1 MKKIIDLTTC
11 RVDRKTSLWNFL
23 LVCAMVPV
31 IGVCNST
38 IDLNNDSPVSIKQV
52 NVDKSELMAKFVKWR
67 NRYHHRYALNVYTK
81 ENSPTSYVCESH
93 APKNIVSAEDPK
105 LSIPE
110 IRNRYFEQAVEA
122 IRSCSPWVLFGNQTP
137 PAHAEDITWWQ
148 IYYTDEYPEDPAMG
162 YVTGVYLNVTG
173 FNEGTNPP
181 HNDCVAHK
189 LIDFKF
195 GTVPL
200 KLTSSPPRAR
210 GSIFLRCSKP
220 TGVTIKINGGEN
232 LVNKD
237 HSEIHFEYPQYVEL
251 EGDIPISVKPY
262 AEMISPP
269 AKPGSY
275 VWSSPVV
282 ITFD

>member
-11 RVDRKTSLWNFL
+11 RVDRKTALRFIFL
-23 LVCAMVPV
+23 LCTLVPE
-31 IGVCNST
+31 IGMCNST
-38 IDLNNDSPVSIKQV
+38 IDLNNDSPVEIKQV
-52 NVDKSELMAKFVKWR
+52 NLDKGEFMSNSVR
-67 NRYHHRYALNVYTK
+67 QRQRYHHQYILNLYSQPIGST
-81 ENSPTSYVCESH
+81 TYVCESH
-93 APKNIVSAEDPK
+93 APKNIVSAEDPR
-105 LSIPE
+105 LSIPD
-110 IRNRYFEQAVEA
+110 IRLRYFEQAVED
-122 IRSCSPWVLFGNQTP
+122 IRACRPWVLFGSQIP
-137 PAHAEDITWWQ
+137 PAHASDVKGWG
-148 IYYTDEYPEDPAMG
+148 IYYTDGYPEDVEQG
-162 YVTGVYLNVTG
+162 YVTGVRLNITG

-181 HNDCVAHK
+181 LNDCVAHK

-220 TGVTIKINGGEN
+220 TGVTIQINGGEN

-275 VWSSPVV
+275 LWSSPVV
-282 ITFD
+282 ISFD